1 MAQFFQ
7 KPENALKRAEELE
20 GVNQKVAALDTL
32 ENVIKSK
39 RHRAW
44 TPTLELILKKFLGLC
59 TERREPRRA
68 KEGLIQ
74 YRSIAANAEKG
85 PASFL
90 SVVNS
95 FINDGEAA
103 VKEAEKKAGLGADAV
118 ANLQDLEAEETPET
132 MMISVLTNDLSD
144 TGRADR
150 DNYVQWL
157 RFLWES
163 YRACLEVLKNNP
175 KLEKLYA
182 ETANKTF
189 KFCVKYKRK
198 VEFRR
203 LKDLLKNHL
212 TNAQLSHNVS
222 PDPEQTLRL
231 RLDIRVEQLNAACG
245 LELWQLAFESAEEFH
260 NVVSHPANRKAMKG
274 RVMMNY
280 YDKVSQVFWVSE
292 NYLFHACAM
301 QQIFTRS
308 KRRLDGKV
316 SKGELTPAKA
326 NDQLAVNASRLLLA
340 TLSIDL
346 PSINGGGLI
355 EADKDKHQRM
365 ATLVQHSSVPAR
377 RQLVQEL
384 VSKNVLQYVLPELAE
399 LHKELE
405 GDVDPSLLS
414 SKITPVVKY
423 IEANP
428 ELVQYLAPLKKMALI
443 KLVQQLSL
451 VYVTMRI
458 TDFAALANFMSL
470 HDCEKYM
477 VEAVA
482 RNQTLVRLDHKNG
495 TIHLGDRGLESQD
508 RRSQLTN
515 LAKGL
520 QSTLDLIHRDLK
532 AQARAQKAEAFK
544 QLAETLEDE
553 RKMMSMRR
561 QQIEQRKE
569 IVEQEMAMQAQR
581 EAQEKKAAEE
591 ERRQDEERRK
601 EEGKKKREEARAQEE
616 KDIKELAE
624 KKRLKEQVDALK
636 AEENKKKGKVVVLNN
651 EDEDDV
657 EAELKNIDK
666 AELIK
671 RKKEQE
677 EKLKREAEERL
688 ASNMMKLDHLERAR
702 REKERP
708 LLGEL
713 LKTQLEEDKVNIE
726 TQKRTFLENHKKAH
740 ATDVASKAPLMR
752 MMADKDIFEKQVTAR
767 RKTEY
772 TRAQEFRR
780 KEQEKEREHRRK
792 EEQRKEDEAF
802 KEEEERAQKEEE
814 AAEKAEI
821 MKKHRAEER
830 EKADEMNKK
839 QREREA
845 EIDARAGGGGGGGGG
860 APWRLPPQQPQG
872 GGG

>member
-1 MAQFFQ
+1 
-7 KPENALKRAEELE
+7 
-20 GVNQKVAALDTL
+20 
-32 ENVIKSK
+32 
-39 RHRAW
+39 
-44 TPTLELILKKFLGLC
+44 
-59 TERREPRRA
+59 
-68 KEGLIQ
+68 
-74 YRSIAANAEKG
+74 
-85 PASFL
+85 
-90 SVVNS
+90 
-95 FINDGEAA
+95 
-103 VKEAEKKAGLGADAV
+103 
-118 ANLQDLEAEETPET
+118 
-132 MMISVLTNDLSD
+132 
-144 TGRADR
+144 
-150 DNYVQWL
+150 
-157 RFLWES
+157 
-163 YRACLEVLKNNP
+163 
-175 KLEKLYA
+175 
-182 ETANKTF
+182 
-189 KFCVKYKRK
+189 
-198 VEFRR
+198 
-203 LKDLLKNHL
+203 
-212 TNAQLSHNVS
+212 
-222 PDPEQTLRL
+222 
-231 RLDIRVEQLNAACG
+231 
-245 LELWQLAFESAEEFH
+245 
-260 NVVSHPANRKAMKG
+260 
-274 RVMMNY
+274 
-280 YDKVSQVFWVSE
+280 
-292 NYLFHACAM
+292 M

-340 TLSIDL
+340 TLSIDLPSINGGGLIEADKLSIDL

-569 IVEQEMAMQAQR
+569 IAQR

-624 KKRLKEQVDALK
+624 KKRLKEQVMSP
-636 AEENKKKGKVVVLNN
+636 
-651 EDEDDV
+651 
-657 EAELKNIDK
+657 I
-666 AELIK
+666 I
-671 RKKEQE
+671 
-677 EKLKREAEERL
+677 
-688 ASNMMKLDHLERAR
+688 
-702 REKERP
+702 
-708 LLGEL
+708 
-713 LKTQLEEDKVNIE
+713 
-726 TQKRTFLENHKKAH
+726 
-740 ATDVASKAPLMR
+740 
-752 MMADKDIFEKQVTAR
+752 
-767 RKTEY
+767 
-772 TRAQEFRR
+772 
-780 KEQEKEREHRRK
+780 
-792 EEQRKEDEAF
+792 
-802 KEEEERAQKEEE
+802 
-814 AAEKAEI
+814 
-821 MKKHRAEER
+821 
-830 EKADEMNKK
+830 
-839 QREREA
+839 
-845 EIDARAGGGGGGGGG
+845 
-860 APWRLPPQQPQG
+860 
-872 GGG
+872 